1 MSHRD
6 RSPVKTLSTR
16 CPLGQ
21 DHKNLM
27 SPLHNLTLLQ
37 PGIEI
42 LVHLAEPGF
51 SQGLFFFS
59 FLSPMELWFLATVA
73 FGLLSWG
80 HFISSNIVGLIAQ
93 ILFEES

>member
-1 MSHRD
+1 
-6 RSPVKTLSTR
+6 
-16 CPLGQ
+16 
-21 DHKNLM
+21 M

-37 PGIEI
+37 PGIEL
-42 LVHLAEPGF
+42 LVHLARAKLAPPTEPGF
-51 SQGLFFFS
+51 SQGFLFFL

-93 ILFEES
+93 IQ